1 MIYKKY
7 YSQNTL
13 LYLLSKLKNHLGRWN
28 YCYSLKINGP
38 VTYHSV
44 QSWHNQLS
52 VGALEGIME
61 NILLHSWNADKSGFS
76 VLPEIAIMAAR
87 NIQNS
92 AINIGNGMHDYC
104 KMMKT
109 VCFSKKPTCI
119 LWSSLYLRCLTFYI
133 KVLLLLFFVVVLF
146 FLK

>member
-1 MIYKKY
+1 
-7 YSQNTL
+7 
-13 LYLLSKLKNHLGRWN
+13 
-28 YCYSLKINGP
+28 
-38 VTYHSV
+38 
-44 QSWHNQLS
+44 
-52 VGALEGIME
+52 
-61 NILLHSWNADKSGFS
+61 
-76 VLPEIAIMAAR
+76 
-87 NIQNS
+87 
-92 AINIGNGMHDYC
+92 MHDYC